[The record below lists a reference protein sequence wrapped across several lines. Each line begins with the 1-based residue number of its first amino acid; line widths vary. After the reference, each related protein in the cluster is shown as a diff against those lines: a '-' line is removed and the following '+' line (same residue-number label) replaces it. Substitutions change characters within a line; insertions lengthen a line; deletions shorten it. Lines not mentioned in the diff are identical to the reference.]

1 MPDTHS
7 DTGRNADPAAHPAT
21 HPAVIGVLL
30 DLDTAGD
37 TMAGPA
43 PSLAIQDV
51 AASGRLDREIVFVQ
65 ESAPGLPHG
74 SAAAVEEAFHRL
86 EARGVLAI
94 VGPAVTDN
102 GLVVRDLADA
112 ARVPCI
118 NWTGCDLTRSEW
130 MFHYQVGSL
139 EEEPYLLA
147 ARLVEHGHRR
157 VLVVQDRSPIGNR
170 YGSFFEDAAGRL
182 GLEIGAR
189 ELVSPVLADIGPVV
203 DRLRRHDCDALA
215 YLGLGFSGQ
224 ALGVA
229 LAERGWKPEVV
240 ANSALMFGYANPAWT
255 EVWDG
260 WTYVD
265 AWSEDNP
272 RLSSL
277 LRRIG
282 DKSLQPLFVATR
294 YDLARLAAEAVAGA
308 ELLTRAGIK
317 ASLERIKSLPSAL
330 GTPDTTMGFGHWDRA
345 ALKGGFLVLRQW
357 RGGRS
362 EVATA

>member
-1 MPDTHS
+1 M
-7 DTGRNADPAAHPAT
+7 
-21 HPAVIGVLL
+21 L
-30 DLDTAGD
+30 DD
-37 TMAGPA
+37 
-43 PSLAIQDV
+43 
-51 AASGRLDREIVFVQ
+51 
-65 ESAPGLPHG
+65 
-74 SAAAVEEAFHRL
+74 
-86 EARGVLAI
+86 
-94 VGPAVTDN
+94 
-102 GLVVRDLADA
+102 
-112 ARVPCI
+112 
-118 NWTGCDLTRSEW
+118 
-130 MFHYQVGSL
+130 
-139 EEEPYLLA
+139 
-147 ARLVEHGHRR
+147 
-157 VLVVQDRSPIGNR
+157 QDRSPIGNR

-229 LAERGWKPEVV
+229 MAERGWKPEVV
-240 ANSALMFGYANPAWT
+240 ANSALMFGYANPGWT

-362 EVATA
+362 EVADG

>member
-1 MPDTHS
+1 VPDAH
-7 DTGRNADPAAHPAT
+7 PAAHA
-21 HPAVIGVLL
+21 AVIGVLL
-30 DLDTAGD
+30 DIETAGD

-43 PSLAIQDV
+43 SSLALQDV
-51 AASGRLDREIVFVQ
+51 AATGRLDREVVFVQ

-74 SAAAVEEAFHRL
+74 TAAAVEEAFHRL

-147 ARLVEHGHRR
+147 GRLFDHGHRR
-157 VLVVQDRSPIGNR
+157 VVV
-170 YGSFFEDAAGRL
+170 

-189 ELVSPVLADIGPVV
+189 EFVSPVIADLGPAV

-215 YLGLGFSGQ
+215 YLGLGFSGR
-224 ALGVA
+224 ALGLA
-229 LAERGWKPEVV
+229 LADRGWKPEVV
-240 ANSALMFGYANPAWT
+240 ANSALMFGYANPDWT
-255 EVWDG
+255 EAWDG

-265 AWSEDNP
+265 AWSEANP
-272 RLSSL
+272 RLISL
-277 LRRIG
+277 RERIG
-282 DKSLQPLFVATR
+282 DPSLQPLFVATR

-308 ELLTRAGIK
+308 ELLSRAGIK
-317 ASLERIKSLPSAL
+317 ESLERIKSLPSVL

-362 EVATA
+362 EVADG

>member
-1 MPDTHS
+1 VST
-7 DTGRNADPAAHPAT
+7 A

-30 DLDTAGD
+30 DIEAAGD
-37 TMAGPA
+37 TMAGAA
-43 PSLAIQDV
+43 PTLALEDV

-74 SAAAVEEAFHRL
+74 TAAAVEEAFARL
-86 EARGVLAI
+86 EARGVLA
-94 VGPAVTDN
+94 VLGPAVTDN

-112 ARVPCI
+112 AKLPCI

-139 EEEPYLLA
+139 EEEPHLLA
-147 ARLVEHGHRR
+147 NRLAQGGHRS
-157 VLVVQDRSPIGNR
+157 VVVVQDRSPIGQR
-170 YGSFFEDAAGRL
+170 YGSFFDEAAARL
-182 GLEIGAR
+182 GLEIGAK
-189 ELVSPVLADIGPVV
+189 ELVSPVTADIGPAV
-203 DRLRRHDCDALA
+203 DRLRRHGCDALA
-215 YLGLGFSGQ
+215 YLGLGFSAR

-240 ANSALMFGYANPAWT
+240 ANSALMFGYANPDWT
-255 EVWDG
+255 EAWEG

-272 RLSSL
+272 L
-277 LRRIG
+277 LNQLRGRIA
-282 DKSLQPLFVATR
+282 DASQAQPLFVATR

-317 ASLERIKSLPSAL
+317 ESLERIKCLPAAL
-330 GTPDTTMGFGHWDRA
+330 GTPDTTKGFGHWDRA

-357 RGGRS
+357 RGGQSQLVR
-362 EVATA
+362 

>member
-7 DTGRNADPAAHPAT
+7 DTGPAT

-43 PSLAIQDV
+43 PTLALQDV

-362 EVATA
+362 EVAGT